1 MALFRSRA
9 SHLQNDSWPREPIW
23 RGRSRDR
30 HGRGVRSSVTG
41 PLCPPMFS
49 RQLVF
54 EQTVLETA
62 QALTA
67 SRPDELRDVRFLT
80 SGMPPGTDGEA
91 EELPR
96 WSVDRDARQ
105 IVLFWAPIERLS
117 RIRLSDEIEYRIAVE
132 RATIGAVSDY
142 LGFEPWIEDDR
153 L

>member
-1 MALFRSRA
+1 
-9 SHLQNDSWPREPIW
+9 
-23 RGRSRDR
+23 
-30 HGRGVRSSVTG
+30 
-41 PLCPPMFS
+41 MFS

-67 SRPDELRDVRFLT
+67 SRPDELSDVRFLT